1 MADFY
6 DNMQGVATELLT
18 QFNQGTMS
26 YNYITGG
33 TSPFDGPATVT
44 AGPFKGTATGV
55 AFKYRNDLV
64 TASDIEITA
73 AVFKSPLWDDL
84 VVWDDAALWNDDGV
98 YLVEPQLNS
107 TVTIDGKERQI
118 IQVRKIPASGTPIL
132 FKIFVKG

>member
-18 QFNQGTMS
+18 EFNQGTMS

-44 AGPFKGTATGV
+44 AVPFKGTATGV
-55 AFKYRNDLV
+55 AFKYRNDLI

-73 AVFKSPLWDDL
+73 AVFEPAPLP
-84 VVWDDAALWNDDGV
+84 NG
-98 YLVEPQLNS
+98 
-107 TVTIDGKERQI
+107 TVTIDGIERQI
-118 IQVRKIPASGTPIL
+118 IGFKAIPAAGAPSVY
-132 FKIFVKG
+132 KIFVKG

>member
-6 DNMQGVATELLT
+6 GDMQGVATELLT
-18 QFNQGTMS
+18 EFNQGTMT

-44 AGPFKGTATGV
+44 AVPFKGTATGV

-73 AVFKSPLWDDL
+73 AVFEPAPLP
-84 VVWDDAALWNDDGV
+84 NG
-98 YLVEPQLNS
+98 
-107 TVTIDGKERQI
+107 TVTVDGTERQI
-118 IQVRKIPASGTPIL
+118 LSIMAIPAAGTPSIY
-132 FKIFVKG
+132 KIFVKG

>member
-6 DNMQGVATELLT
+6 GDMQGVATELLT
-18 QFNQGTMS
+18 QFNQGTMTYKS
-26 YNYITGG
+26 ST
-33 TSPFDGPATVT
+33 PATPFEPAVDT
-44 AGPFKGTATGV
+44 VVPFKGTATGV

-73 AVFKSPLWDDL
+73 AVFKNPAWDDL

-107 TVTIDGKERQI
+107 TITIDGKERQI

>member
-18 QFNQGTMS
+18 EFSQGTMS

-33 TSPFDGPATVT
+33 TSPFDGPTTVT
-44 AGPFKGTATGV
+44 AVPFKGAATGV

-73 AVFKSPLWDDL
+73 AVFEPAPLP
-84 VVWDDAALWNDDGV
+84 NG
-98 YLVEPQLNS
+98 
-107 TVTIDGKERQI
+107 TVTIDGTERQ
-118 IQVRKIPASGTPIL
+118 VLSVMAIPPAGTPSIY
-132 FKIFVKG
+132 KIFVKG

>member
-18 QFNQGTMS
+18 EFNQGSMS

-33 TSPFDGPATVT
+33 TSPFDGPATAT
-44 AGPFKGTATGV
+44 AVPFKGTATGV

-73 AVFKSPLWDDL
+73 AVFDPAPLP
-84 VVWDDAALWNDDGV
+84 NG
-98 YLVEPQLNS
+98 
-107 TVTIDGKERQI
+107 TVTIDGTERQI
-118 IQVRKIPASGTPIL
+118 LSVMAIPAAGTPSIY
-132 FKIFVKG
+132 KIFVKG